1 MQIVT
6 LKKSSIIR
14 NITFVL
20 ILAVG
25 FGIIAVSGNTHAP
38 VEEMKLYFVDAQM
51 MRLMPVKITITKSSP
66 QRMAQKVIDEL
77 IEGRDENPK
86 IRRIIPKEKHG
97 MSVKVKDGI
106 AYVNIKKS
114 IVDKHPDGRDL
125 EMLTVYSIVNSLT
138 GIDGIVNVR
147 FTIEGK
153 IQKKFKG
160 YIDMRETF
168 IPDYFV

>member
-14 NITFVL
+14 NITFIL

-25 FGIIAVSGNTHAP
+25 FTIVAVSGNSHPP
-38 VEEMKLYFVDAQM
+38 VEEMKLYFVDAEM
-51 MRLMPVKITITKSSP
+51 MRLMPVRVTITKSSP
-66 QRMAQKVIDEL
+66 QRMASKVLDEL

-97 MSVKVKDGI
+97 MSVKVKDQI
-106 AYVNIKKS
+106 AYVDIKKE
-114 IVDKHPDGRDL
+114 IVDKHPEGRDL

-147 FTIEGK
+147 FTIQGK
-153 IQKKFKG
+153 IQKNFKG
-160 YIDMRETF
+160 YLDMRETF